1 MASKPVHTGRASQ
14 PQNESKFYFFIFL
27 FFFLTFNEYRFENC
41 IEMVLLTIVKRLT
54 YFLMGL

>member
-14 PQNESKFYFFIFL
+14 PQNESKFLFYFLI
-27 FFFLTFNEYRFENC
+27 FLTFNEYGFEKC